1 MESKQTPDLSKET
14 LAEREVRIGDFWT
27 KEDIFKKSLEATAHN
42 EPFVFFDGPPF
53 ATGLPHYGHLLAGT
67 IKDVIPRF
75 QTMRGRYVRRVWGWD
90 CHGLPVE
97 NLIEQELGFE
107 HKRQIEE
114 YGIGAFNAKAE
125 ASVLMY
131 DKEWKEIIPRVGRWV
146 DMDHAYKTMDT
157 GYMASVWWAF
167 KTLHDKKLIY
177 EGYKSMHICPRCET
191 TLAASE
197 VASGYKDVKDI
208 SVTVKFPLRDNPDVA
223 LLAWTTT
230 PWTLPGNVALAVN
243 KSLAY
248 VRFTLPGDAT
258 TYIALKDAVS
268 RIAPSASVT
277 GEVLGEE
284 LVGLSYIPPFMD
296 YANDP
301 ELPNRERGWH
311 VYAADFVAG
320 DTGTG
325 IVHIAPAFGEDDML
339 LGKQEQLPFIQHV
352 RMDGRIKDE
361 VSGFG
366 GMFVKPK
373 NDDDRVRLG
382 TDIAVIKY
390 LQDEERFFS
399 KENLTHSYPHC
410 WRCDWPL
417 INYATSSWF
426 VNVGQLKDKA
436 VAANK
441 EVNWVPDAVGH
452 GRFHNWLEGAR
463 DWAISRSRYWGAAI
477 PVWKC
482 KDCDAIRVIG
492 GIDEL
497 RDAQPPRNHY
507 FAIRHG
513 ESESNVQGIISCRED
528 DINPLTKKGVDQVRG
543 ASETL
548 KKLSIDVIIAS
559 PMQRTK
565 ETAEIIA
572 DMLGMQKDAIV
583 FDARLHE
590 VDAGDLNG
598 RSIEEYRALFPSIE
612 EKFARSAPNGES
624 LRDMKR
630 RFGDALYATDAAYE
644 GKNILF
650 VTHEYGVW
658 MLDAVAA
665 GVDEAETIRLRY
677 DADDDD
683 YVHNAEVHPIRFA
696 PLPHGSDYAIDL
708 HRPHID
714 EVVFTCSCGGVMKRI
729 PEVFDC
735 WFESGSMPFAQ
746 HYFSGNENNT
756 SGKLFLHNFPAH
768 FIAEGLDQTRGWFY
782 SMLLLGIGLFGKSPF
797 RNVIVNGL
805 VLAENG
811 EKMSKKLRNY
821 PDPMEIVS
829 KYGADALRFYLI
841 ASPAVRGEDLK
852 FSALGVDEVA
862 KKLTLRLDNVRSFYE
877 MYATGQTILREQPKS
892 SHVLDRWIVS
902 RWNEVHNEL
911 THFLETNELDRA
923 AKQILPLIDDLSTWW
938 LRRSRDRL
946 KGEGEDRAFAE
957 MTLGWVLF
965 QLSRLL
971 APFTPFL
978 AEDLYQRL
986 PIEKK
991 LESVHLEQWPVPG
1004 VAIHTVLDA
1013 MESARKTVTLA
1024 LEQRAKNGIKVRQP
1038 LATLY
1043 VGNKEL
1049 VNDAALSEIIADE
1062 LNVKNLSYKE
1072 ELSADAVELDLVI
1085 TAELKREGE
1094 MRDVLRAVQEE
1105 RKRIGLNPGEA
1116 ARLLLG
1122 GDPAARAFVDTMK
1135 DMLAVEATIQFIE
1148 EGETTQS
1155 ITLDGGK
1162 LEFSLRK
1169 L

>member
-1 MESKQTPDLSKET
+1 MDSKQPHDLSKET
-14 LAEREVRIGDFWT
+14 LAERELRIGDFWT
-27 KEDIFKKSLEATAHN
+27 KERIFKKSLEATANN

-53 ATGLPHYGHLLAGT
+53 ATGLPHYGHILAGT

-90 CHGLPVE
+90 CHGLPIE
-97 NLIEQELGFE
+97 NLIEQELGLE

-131 DKEWKEIIPRVGRWV
+131 DKEWREIVPRVGRWV

-167 KTLHDKKLIY
+167 KTLYDKKLIY

-197 VASGYKDVKDI
+197 VAGGYKDVKDI

-223 LLAWTTT
+223 FLAWTTT

-243 KSLAY
+243 KELTY

-258 TYIALKDAVS
+258 TYIALKDALA
-268 RIAPSASVT
+268 RIAPSAVIT
-277 GEVLGEE
+277 GEVAGRE
-284 LVGLSYIPPFMD
+284 LVGIGYIPPFMD

-311 VYAADFVAG
+311 VYAADFVAS

-325 IVHIAPAFGEDDML
+325 IVHIAPAFGEDDMQ
-339 LGKQEQLPFIQHV
+339 LGKREQLPFIQHV
-352 RMDGRIKDE
+352 RMDGTIKDE
-361 VSGFG
+361 VTGFA
-366 GMFVKPK
+366 GMPVKPK
-373 NDDDRVRLG
+373 SDDDRTRLG

-390 LQDEERFFS
+390 LQDSNLFFS
-399 KENLTHSYPHC
+399 KENMTHSYPHC

-417 INYATSSWF
+417 INYAASSWF
-426 VNVGQLKDKA
+426 VNVGEIKDKA
-436 VAANK
+436 VEANQ

-452 GRFHNWLEGAR
+452 GRFHNWLLGAR

-482 KDCDAIRVIG
+482 RDCDAMRVIG
-492 GIDEL
+492 HTDEL
-497 RDAQPPRNHY
+497 RDAQPPKNHY

-513 ESESNVQGIISCRED
+513 EAESNVKEIISCRED
-528 DINPLTKKGVDQVRG
+528 DVNPLTKKGIEQVKSAG
-543 ASETL
+543 E
-548 KKLSIDVIIAS
+548 KLQKLNIDIIIAS

-565 ETAEIIA
+565 ETAQIAA
-572 DMLGMQKDAIV
+572 DMLGIPREQIV
-583 FDARLHE
+583 YDARLHE

-598 RSIEEYRALFPSIE
+598 HSVEEYRAMFPSIE
-612 EKFARSAPNGES
+612 EKFAHAAPNGES

-630 RFGDALYATDAAYE
+630 RFGDVFYATDAQYE

-658 MLDAVAA
+658 MLDAVARGA
-665 GVDEAETIRLRY
+665 DEEETIQLRKN
-677 DADDDD
+677 AKDD
-683 YVHNAEVHPIRFA
+683 YVLNAEVHKMKFA
-696 PLPHGSDYAIDL
+696 PLPHNADYALDL

-714 EVVFTCSCGGVMKRI
+714 DVLFACSCGGTMKRI

-746 HYFSGNENNT
+746 HYFTGNENNDA
-756 SGKLFLHNFPAH
+756 GKMFLHNFPAH

-821 PDPMEIVS
+821 PDPMEIVG
-829 KYGADALRFYLI
+829 KYGADALRFYMV
-841 ASPAVRGEDLK
+841 ASPAMRGEDLK
-852 FSALGVDEVA
+852 FSPLGVDEIA

-877 MYATGQTILREQPKS
+877 MYATGQTVQREQPKS
-892 SHVLDRWIVS
+892 THALDRWIIA
-902 RWNEVHNEL
+902 RWNETHNEV

-957 MTLGWVLF
+957 MTLGWILF
-965 QLSRLL
+965 QIARLL

-986 PIEKK
+986 PVEKK
-991 LESVHLEQWPVPG
+991 LESVHLEQWPTPG
-1004 VAIHTVLDA
+1004 VAIHTVLDT
-1013 MESARKTVTLA
+1013 MEAVRKAVTLA
-1024 LEQRAKNGIKVRQP
+1024 LEQRAKNGVKVRQP
-1038 LATLY
+1038 LAALR

-1049 VNDAALSEIIADE
+1049 VKDAALLDIIADE
-1062 LNVKNLSYKE
+1062 LNVKSVSYDAQ
-1072 ELSADAVELDLVI
+1072 LAADVVELDL
-1085 TAELKREGE
+1085 TLTPELKREGV
-1094 MRDVLRAVQEE
+1094 MRDVLRAIQEE
-1105 RKRIGLNPGEA
+1105 RKRSGLNPGEA
-1116 ARLLLG
+1116 ARLVVG
-1122 GDPAARAFVDTMK
+1122 GSKEAIAFVEAMRE
-1135 DMLAVEATIQFIE
+1135 MLAIDATILDIK
-1148 EGETTQS
+1148 EGTTTQS
-1155 ITLDGGK
+1155 VLLEEGK
-1162 LEFSLRK
+1162 LEFALEKMS
-1169 L
+1169 